1 MKTIGTI
8 TKTES
13 LIPIDYN
20 VLKHTCVLE
29 ANQPYADYYGLTP
42 SESKTHS
49 IFLITNCFYS
59 LDEIIDV
66 TKGIKVCFSKHEYL
80 DVASAVIDFKNHYN
94 YAIRVR
100 DFPEYKHIHWLQSC
114 YISKGVSFT
123 KKIENINPAKIT
135 VCKQFNVTEYKEGI
149 YLDKNN
155 RSKGYI
161 TIPEHITET
170 DFSEFLVYVRNN
182 KSCELFDAAMGTME
196 INSDATEI
204 LRIYAENLTPGL
216 LLCIKKTFAK
226 LVENKQLI
234 QS

>member
-42 SESKTHS
+42 TESKPHS
-49 IFLITNCFYS
+49 ILLITNCFYS
-59 LDEIIDV
+59 LDEIINI
-66 TKGIKVCFSKHEYL
+66 TKGIKVCFSKHENL
-80 DVASAVIDFKNHYN
+80 DVASAIIDFTNHYN

-123 KKIENINPAKIT
+123 KKIENLNSAKIT
-135 VCKQFNVTEYKEGI
+135 VCKQFNVDEYKEGI

-182 KSCELFDAAMGTME
+182 KSCELFDAVMGTME
-196 INSDATEI
+196 INSNPTEI
-204 LRIYAENLTPGL
+204 LRIYAENFTPEL
-216 LLCIKKTFAK
+216 LVCIKKTFTK

>member
-29 ANQPYADYYGLTP
+29 ANQPYADYYGFTP
-42 SESKTHS
+42 SESKPHS
-49 IFLITNCFYS
+49 IFLITKRFYS
-59 LDEIIDV
+59 LNEIINV
-66 TKGIKVCFSKHEYL
+66 TNDIKTCFIKIEKL
-80 DVASAVIDFKNHYN
+80 DVASAVIDFTNHYN
-94 YAIRVR
+94 FAIRVR
-100 DFPEYKHIHWLQSC
+100 DFPDYKHIHWLQSC

-123 KKIENINPAKIT
+123 KKIENLNPAKIT
-135 VCKQFNVTEYKEGI
+135 VYKQFNVDEYKEGI

-155 RSKGYI
+155 RCKGYI
-161 TIPEHITET
+161 TIPEHITDT

-182 KSCELFDAAMGTME
+182 KSCELFDAAMGTAE
-196 INSDATEI
+196 INSNATEI
-204 LRIYAENLTPGL
+204 LRIYAEKLTPEL
-216 LLCIKKTFAK
+216 LECIKKTFTK

-234 QS
+234 HS